1 MLPSEAFNEIDKN
14 LNKAKRE
21 IIEGLNLLVEK
32 DKINLIDLKN
42 KKRGETLYYRGDEC
56 TLYFIDHIDED
67 FNKKD
72 NCLFYKE
79 FFLLIHKGLPA
90 MFISRDCYC
99 VYNNEKEKWVESYY
113 DLEEVEIKKFYGKN
127 ITIEIK

>member
-21 IIEGLNLLVEK
+21 IVDGLNLLVEK
-32 DKINLIDLKN
+32 DKIDLIDLKN

-67 FNKKD
+67 FNIKND
-72 NCLFYKE
+72 CFFYKE
-79 FFLLIHKGLPA
+79 LFLLIHKGLPA
-90 MFISRDCYC
+90 MFISRDCYI
-99 VYNNEKEKWVESYY
+99 VYNKEKEKWEENHY
-113 DLEEVEIKKFYGKN
+113 DLEELEIKKFYGKN